1 MKPYYISVILIIR
14 TRIVEIISKISIKT
28 LKSAT
33 EFDAETIERS
43 KILVNFY
50 IQINNGAIQNL
61 EKNYQNFLKTVSFDD
76 LFLFH
81 EDMSRFFLKN
91 FILEKAEFH
100 SKQFSRQA
108 TDREEKNCK

>member
-1 MKPYYISVILIIR
+1 MIYEALLHQCYINYSNAYCRDHFKNFYRV
-14 TRIVEIISKISIKT
+14 

-33 EFDAETIERS
+33 ELDAETIERS

-81 EDMSRFFLKN
+81 EDMSRFFLKTL
-91 FILEKAEFH
+91 F
-100 SKQFSRQA
+100 
-108 TDREEKNCK
+108 